1 MLISIIS
8 LVCGFVLLILSADA
22 FTNNGA
28 KIAKIFNIS
37 PLIIGVIILGFGTSA
52 PEMVVSGLATFEG
65 YPKMGIGNAL
75 GSNIINIALVLG
87 ITAIIL
93 PIKINLG
100 VVKKRE
106 WGYLITVTLI
116 SGLLL
121 LDRELDNI
129 DSFVLLTLL
138 AFFLFYTLKKSKK
151 DHHEFDNLITEINTQ
166 QKGTTWFKLI
176 VSLLFL
182 LGSAQLIV
190 FGGSTLATEFG
201 ISDLVIGLTIVALG
215 TSLPELAVSISSALK
230 KQTEMVV
237 GNIIGSNLFNTVCVL
252 AIPSLIITPIQVP
265 KDLIIRDY
273 LVMLILTIL
282 LVVFALTYKSK
293 KERVIGRFK
302 GGVFISIFCIYYYF
316 LF

>member
-1 MLISIIS
+1 M
-8 LVCGFVLLILSADA
+8 
-22 FTNNGA
+22 
-28 KIAKIFNIS
+28 
-37 PLIIGVIILGFGTSA
+37 
-52 PEMVVSGLATFEG
+52 
-65 YPKMGIGNAL
+65 
-75 GSNIINIALVLG
+75 
-87 ITAIIL
+87 
-93 PIKINLG
+93 
-100 VVKKRE
+100 
-106 WGYLITVTLI
+106 
-116 SGLLL
+116 
-121 LDRELDNI
+121 
-129 DSFVLLTLL
+129 
-138 AFFLFYTLKKSKK
+138 
-151 DHHEFDNLITEINTQ
+151 
-166 QKGTTWFKLI
+166 
-176 VSLLFL
+176 
-182 LGSAQLIV
+182 
-190 FGGSTLATEFG
+190 
-201 ISDLVIGLTIVALG
+201 ALG